1 MGVSSMRFAVVALFV
16 YAGVSASLANSAED
30 RSIWLQ
36 AGQCVV
42 VGGQQVCAQ
51 KAPEGT
57 PAGCPS
63 TPTLPNK
70 LTHMCKNGIKHESDP
85 NLKGWAHVIITRS
98 PDGKKLS
105 EEVEKTYG
113 PLGKKEC
120 MTDVENAK
128 LGN

>member
-1 MGVSSMRFAVVALFV
+1 MKVVILTLSAVMGFLSTVAQ
-16 YAGVSASLANSAED
+16 ANED

-57 PAGCPS
+57 TPGGTPCPT
-63 TPTLPNK
+63 TPVLPNK
-70 LTHMCKNGIKHESDP
+70 TSHHCKNGIKDEANP
-85 NLKGWAHVIITRS
+85 NMKGWAHVIITRS
-98 PDGKKLS
+98 PDGKKIS

-113 PLGKKEC
+113 PLGKKDC
-120 MTDVENAK
+120 MADVEKAK
-128 LGN
+128 SGI

>member
-1 MGVSSMRFAVVALFV
+1 MKVLILPAAVLLGFVTTALN
-16 YAGVSASLANSAED
+16 ANED

-51 KAPEGT
+51 KAPEGAAA
-57 PAGCPS
+57 PGAPCPS
-63 TPTLPNK
+63 TPVLPNK
-70 LTHMCKNGIKHESDP
+70 TTHHCKNGIKDESNP
-85 NLKGWAHVIITRS
+85 KLKGWAHIIVTRS

-120 MTDVENAK
+120 MADMEKAK
-128 LGN
+128 AGL

>member
-1 MGVSSMRFAVVALFV
+1 MRFAVLALIL
-16 YAGVSASLANSAED
+16 YASVSASLANAAED

-57 PAGCPS
+57 TVGCPS
-63 TPTLPNK
+63 TTPTLPNK
-70 LTHMCKNGIKHESDP
+70 ITHQCKNGIKHESDP

-113 PLGKKEC
+113 PLGKKLC
-120 MTDVENAK
+120 LTDVEKAK

>member
-1 MGVSSMRFAVVALFV
+1 MNLARLTLCIL
-16 YAGVSASLANSAED
+16 AGVLSTLAMATED

-57 PAGCPS
+57 AANCPN
-63 TPTLPNK
+63 TPVLPNK
-70 LTHMCKNGIKHESDP
+70 MTHLCKNGIKHESDP

-120 MTDVENAK
+120 MADVEKAK
-128 LGN
+128 VQ

>member
-1 MGVSSMRFAVVALFV
+1 MNLVGLTLFV
-16 YAGVSASLANSAED
+16 LTGVASTLGYAAED

-57 PAGCPS
+57 AAGNCPS
-63 TPTLPNK
+63 TPVLPNK
-70 LTHMCKNGIKHESDP
+70 QTHLCKNGIKHESDP
-85 NLKGWAHVIITRS
+85 NLKGWAHVIITRT

-120 MTDVENAK
+120 MADVEQAK
-128 LGN
+128 QH

>member
-1 MGVSSMRFAVVALFV
+1 MKACLLTLVLPLFV
-16 YAGVSASLANSAED
+16 TATSIHASED

-51 KAPEGT
+51 KAPGSGDSASA
-57 PAGCPS
+57 PCSSPQAPS
-63 TPTLPNK
+63 NK
-70 LTHMCKNGIKHESDP
+70 ITHHCKNGIKDEANP
-85 NLKGWAHVIITRS
+85 KVKGWAHVIITRS

-113 PLGKKEC
+113 PLGKDEC
-120 MTDVENAK
+120 LSDLERARSAN
-128 LGN
+128 